1 MKFLVIEL
9 QETADGT
16 VTYIVTVHEEREEAE
31 SKFHAILQF
40 AAISHMR
47 RHSAVIMTP
56 DGFTQKK
63 DGYEYIEPE
72 PEPEPEPTPEP
83 EEE

>member
-9 QETADGT
+9 QETADGA

-31 SKFHAILQF
+31 SKFHAVLQF
-40 AAISHMR
+40 AAISHLR
-47 RHSAVIMTP
+47 RHSAVIITP

-63 DGYEYIEPE
+63 ECYEYIE